1 VSDELIKVERR
12 GRVGVVT
19 LNRPDVVNAVND
31 GIRNGLPRAVA
42 ELDRDDAVAAIVI
55 HGAGERG
62 FCVGAD
68 IKEARTIG
76 TSVQERR
83 RLMRLDWIDSIDR
96 TAKPIIAAIH
106 GFCMGAG
113 MELALA
119 CDIRVAAAGVQF
131 ALPETGLGLI
141 PGGGGTQRLPR
152 VIGMGRAM
160 DMILTGERIGADEAL
175 RIGLVTRTAAD
186 AAAALQEA
194 LRLGEVLAARPP
206 AASIYAKEAI
216 RKSSDYDLESGLR
229 FEKALFAI
237 LMKTDDRTEA
247 ANAFKEKRAPKF
259 TGS

>member
-1 VSDELIKVERR
+1 MSEELIKVERR
-12 GRVGVVT
+12 DRIGIVT
-19 LNRPDVVNAVND
+19 LNRPEQVNAIND
-31 GIRNGLPRAVA
+31 GLRTGLPAAVA
-42 ELDRDDAVAAIVI
+42 ELDRDDSIAVIVL

-83 RLMRLDWIDSIDR
+83 RLLRLDWIDAIDR
-96 TAKPIIAAIH
+96 TAKPVIAAVH
-106 GFCMGAG
+106 GYCMGAG
-113 MELALA
+113 TELALA
-119 CDIRVAAAGVQF
+119 CDIRVAAQGTQF

-160 DMILTGERIGADEAL
+160 DLILTGERVSADEAL
-175 RIGLVTRTAAD
+175 RIGLVTRTAPD
-186 AAAALQEA
+186 AAGALAEA
-194 LRLGEVLAARPP
+194 LRIAALIAARPP
-206 AASIYAKEAI
+206 AASTYAKEAV
-216 RKSSDYDLESGLR
+216 RKSVDTDLESGLR
-229 FEKALFAI
+229 FEKALFSI

-247 ANAFKEKRAPKF
+247 ALAFKEKRAPKF